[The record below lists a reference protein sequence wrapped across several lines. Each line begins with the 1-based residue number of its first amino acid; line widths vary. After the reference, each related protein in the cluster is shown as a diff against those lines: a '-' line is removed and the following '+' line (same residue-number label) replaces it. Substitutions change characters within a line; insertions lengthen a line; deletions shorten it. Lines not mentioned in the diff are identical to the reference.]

1 MIHYLQHGGKPAK
14 NPNGAMY
21 PSAEITPNDGLRQ
34 AAHKEP
40 VAFGNTRLL
49 DFSHLDGRRQAGLQ
63 QYLETHKINVG
74 DEIVLCAIP
83 EKSFLIG
90 VASEVEFAE
99 DGVAFTI
106 QTKYSGDEFGELSLS
121 KVDSN
126 GTMLDKAKWMKKTD
140 YITLKVTAW
149 PAGEPPKLA
158 RFSVTP
164 LLFVPKLGN

>member
-1 MIHYLQHGGKPAK
+1 MAIHFLHHGGAAVK
-14 NPNGAMY
+14 NIGSHQY
-21 PSAEITPNDGLRQ
+21 PSAEVTPNDGLAQ
-34 AAHKEP
+34 AAHKEH

-49 DFSHLDGRRQAGLQ
+49 DFSSLDGRRQAGLQ
-63 QYLETHKINVG
+63 QYLDTHTIAVG

-83 EKSFLIG
+83 KNSFLIG
-90 VASEVEFAE
+90 LATEVEFE
-99 DGVAFTI
+99 EEGVAFTV
-106 QTKYSGDEFGELSLS
+106 QTKYSGIEFDPLSLA

-126 GTMLDKAKWMKKTD
+126 GKMLDEAKWLKQSD

-149 PAGEPPKLA
+149 PSTRPQKG